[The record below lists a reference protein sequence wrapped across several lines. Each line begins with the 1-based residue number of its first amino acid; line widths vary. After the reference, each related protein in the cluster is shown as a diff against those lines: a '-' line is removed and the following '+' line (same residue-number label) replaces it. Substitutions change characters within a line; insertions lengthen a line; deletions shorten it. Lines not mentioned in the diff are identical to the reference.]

1 MFFKQFIRF
10 MKKVSLAVACLTAMS
25 ACNVQASELSL
36 YISQPVRNA
45 DLNAAVPDG
54 ALPWSESYNQA
65 YTIETFNGETLGDKT
80 TGNWAIGTYE
90 VGAGGNTNV
99 AAANVYGGAGTGT
112 DVNSGGSNFLN
123 AGTTGTPEG
132 VTVTLT
138 NPARYVGF
146 WWSAGSNGNNVELL
160 DENDNVLTAMTTDGL
175 MTFLNSPDNLTMK
188 ALDGTTT
195 YARAQYNGNPF
206 VDGNGGE
213 PYVYLNYVLKDTTG
227 FGSTAIKKIR
237 FWGAGF
243 ELDNI
248 AVREEKLPGL
258 PAETELPGSWV
269 PTEINN
275 VFEDP
280 PATADDTASTRINT
294 PSAALDLTAN
304 DPYVPAGSSVTPQA
318 SSAQGGTIAADPA
331 NPGKF
336 IYTPATGFIGTD
348 TFSYQVCL
356 AAPNQ
361 AKCATSVVTMTV
373 TAPDL
378 AIDLSGIGATA
389 TVGVPYQGAFTCT
402 NLGNA
407 DAVSETTCT
416 TGPLP
421 EGLSVQ
427 ACTVS
432 PDNTAWIAGN
442 RIAQGAVVTC
452 EVAGTPANVKK
463 TTTTTGT
470 TSTTGDSDLL
480 NNSAT
485 QDITVVGLPNVV
497 IDLSGLPSTGTVGL
511 PYKGSYTCTN
521 QGSADQAD
529 ASCDVT
535 GLPAGIS
542 QVPGACTIVTP
553 AAPAPTSWTSP
564 AAIPE
569 GAVVTCPV
577 EGKPTEVGSSLVSG
591 SGAESK
597 ASKDISIS
605 AVPVAIPVPSLSTW
619 ALMVLAGCLAMLG
632 MGRARKH
639 SI

>member
-1 MFFKQFIRF
+1 
-10 MKKVSLAVACLTAMS
+10 MKKVTLAVACLTAMS
-25 ACNVQASELSL
+25 AWNVQASELSL

-45 DLNAAVPDG
+45 ALNAAVPDG
-54 ALPWSESYNQA
+54 ALPWSESYKQT
-65 YTIETFNGETLGDKT
+65 YTIETFNGETLGAKT
-80 TGNWAIGTYE
+80 SGNWAIGTYQ

-99 AAANVYGGAGTGT
+99 AAADVYGGAGTGT
-112 DVNSGGSNFLN
+112 GVGSGGSNFLN

-160 DENDNVLTAMTTDGL
+160 DEHDNVLTAMTTDGL
-175 MTFLNSPDNLTMK
+175 MAFLNSPDNLTMK

-195 YARAQYNGNPF
+195 YSRAQYNGNPF
-206 VDGNGGE
+206 VAGNNGE

-227 FGSTAIKKIR
+227 FGATAIKKIR
-237 FWGAGF
+237 FWGVGF
-243 ELDNI
+243 ELDNV

-258 PAETELPGSWV
+258 PEDTELPGSWV

-275 VFEDP
+275 IFEVP
-280 PATADDTASTRINT
+280 PATADDTGSTRINT
-294 PSAALDLTAN
+294 PSAPLDITFN
-304 DPYVPAGSSVTPQA
+304 DPYVPAGSAVTPQA
-318 SSAQGGTIAADPA
+318 TSANGGTIAADPA
-331 NPGKF
+331 DAGKF

-356 AAPNQ
+356 PTPNQ

-389 TVGVPYQGAFTCT
+389 TVGLPYQGAFTCT

-407 DAVSETTCT
+407 DALAATTCT

-432 PDNTAWIAGN
+432 PDNSAWVAGN

-470 TSTTGDSDLL
+470 TSTTGDSDLR
-480 NNSAT
+480 NNIAT
-485 QDITVVGLPNVV
+485 QDITVEGAPNVV
-497 IDLSGLPSTGTVGL
+497 IDLGGLPSTGTVGL
-511 PYKGSYTCTN
+511 PYQGSYTCTN

-529 ASCDVT
+529 ASCSAS

-542 QVPGACTIVTP
+542 QGPAACTIVTP
-553 AAPAPTSWTSP
+553 AAPTPTSWTSP
-564 AAIPE
+564 SAIPE

-577 EGKPTEVGSSLVSG
+577 EGKPTEVGTSAVSG
-591 SGAESK
+591 TGVSSK
-597 ASKDISIS
+597 ASKDITIS
-605 AVPVAIPVPSLSTW
+605 AVRVPTPVPSLSTW
-619 ALMVLAGCLAMLG
+619 ALMLLAGMLAALG
-632 MGRARKH
+632 LGRTRKRG
-639 SI
+639 I